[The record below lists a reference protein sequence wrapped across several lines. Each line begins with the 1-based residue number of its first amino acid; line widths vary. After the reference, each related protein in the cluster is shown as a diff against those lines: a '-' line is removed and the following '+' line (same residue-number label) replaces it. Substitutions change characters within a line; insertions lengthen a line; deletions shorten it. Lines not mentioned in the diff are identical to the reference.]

1 MGLNDK
7 GVANNWVYS
16 NGDTSRLVFLAHE
29 KLNVKNYILVSQTGT
44 WGSLSILSHII
55 VLMYRL
61 TVVGSLEDVISS
73 RTFSVCSKVCSKS
86 STFFIYHK
94 SCIYFKFY
102 ANLQTNSESTD
113 VCVEDKR
120 CEATLT

>member
-86 STFFIYHK
+86 STFL
-94 SCIYFKFY
+94 ST
-102 ANLQTNSESTD
+102 ANLVFILSFMQIYKQIQN
-113 VCVEDKR
+113 R
-120 CEATLT
+120 LTSALRINVARLL

>member
-44 WGSLSILSHII
+44 WDSLSILSHII

-61 TVVGSLEDVISS
+61 MVVGSLEDMISS

-86 STFFIYHK
+86 STFL
-94 SCIYFKFY
+94 ST
-102 ANLQTNSESTD
+102 ANLVFILSFMQIYKQIQN
-113 VCVEDKR
+113 R
-120 CEATLT
+120 LTSALRINVARLL

>member
-29 KLNVKNYILVSQTGT
+29 KLNVKNNILVSQTGT
-44 WGSLSILSHII
+44 WDSLSILSHII

-73 RTFSVCSKVCSKS
+73 QTFSVCSKVCLKIFY
-86 STFFIYHK
+86 FFLFTGNFLYL
-94 SCIYFKFY
+94 F
-102 ANLQTNSESTD
+102 
-113 VCVEDKR
+113 
-120 CEATLT
+120 